1 MDNIMGNIIHHN
13 AKKEIEEI
21 IVILERYNHAITL
34 VTKNNTKD
42 DIKYNILTIIFL
54 LLLLKISLFKRTIII
69 ININKVKIM

>member
-1 MDNIMGNIIHHN
+1 MGNIIHHN